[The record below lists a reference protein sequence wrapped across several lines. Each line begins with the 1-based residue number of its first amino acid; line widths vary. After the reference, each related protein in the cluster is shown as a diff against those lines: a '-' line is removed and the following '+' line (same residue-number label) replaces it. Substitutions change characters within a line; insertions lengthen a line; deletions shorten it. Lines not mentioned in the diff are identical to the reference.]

1 MLLGADSGLDDDGVE
16 SVGDQADDEVMLGEL
31 SIQSL
36 VVGHIQRD
44 GSGILNAGRQGP
56 GGLQGPAG
64 HGDGDTGLGEDIE
77 RGSGDE
83 PRTQHQHSREDR
95 WSA

>member
-1 MLLGADSGLDDDGVE
+1 MLLGTDGGLDDDGVE
-16 SVGDQADDEVMLGEL
+16 GVGNQADNEVMLGEL

-36 VVGHIQRD
+36 FVGHIERD
-44 GSGILNAGRQGP
+44 GGGILDAGGQGP

-83 PRTQHQHSREDR
+83 PRTQHQHSRR
-95 WSA
+95 G